1 MQFIWRRYSRS
12 GYAPPLF
19 YIAVAIGFVAL
30 AVWGAVQG
38 DWLVM
43 ALALAMVPATYAGA
57 RVMRRLG
64 EAEAA
69 SRREIAAAA
78 AAATEKDNADG

>member
-1 MQFIWRRYSRS
+1 MQFVWRRYSRS

-19 YIAVAIGFVAL
+19 YVVIALGFVAL
-30 AVWGAVQG
+30 AVYGAVQG

-43 ALALAMVPATYAGA
+43 ALAVVMVPVTYAGS

-64 EAEAA
+64 EAETA
-69 SRREIAAAA
+69 SRRQIAAEAA
-78 AAATEKDNADG
+78 KKDEST